1 MFGENFTVEGL
12 METEGHVGDVFQ
24 IGSSKV
30 IVTQPRMPCYK
41 FGFRFGHMD
50 IIKMFL
56 ASGRP
61 GIYFRV
67 SEEGEVEA
75 GDSIDLINRDRNLVT
90 VSEIVRLYINDTED
104 IKTMRRAVKVDA
116 LPDGWKYHFLEQIE

>member
-1 MFGENFTVEGL
+1 MFGENFTSKDL
-12 METEGHVGDVFQ
+12 METQVNIGDVFQ
-24 IGSSKV
+24 LDLKV
-30 IVTQPRMPCYK
+30 IVTQPRMRCYK
-41 FGFRFGHMD
+41 LGFRFGRMD
-50 IIKMFL
+50 IIKKFL
-56 ASGRP
+56 ASGCP

-67 SEEGEVEA
+67 SVEGEVEA
-75 GDSIDLINRDRNLVT
+75 GDSIDPINRDRNLVT